1 MFSFF
6 KKKKQ
11 ESQKPTPEELEQ
23 LAVGDKMLE
32 RLGNGLDYL
41 TNVSTLLISCANE
54 MPLMHI
60 YGHIH
65 TCIKLGAPAV
75 VSNLAQLAVYRL
87 HEHDDDPDIRRH
99 IQDFEQLAVQSAM
112 DVVNY
117 MRQNGKELV
126 YC

>member
-11 ESQKPTPEELEQ
+11 EPQEPTPEELEQ
-23 LAVGDKMLE
+23 MAVGNKMLAKME
-32 RLGNGLDYL
+32 PLDYL
-41 TNVSTLLISCANE
+41 TNVSTLFTSCANE
-54 MPLMHI
+54 MPLFHI

-87 HEHDDDPDIRRH
+87 HEYDDDPDIRRH

-112 DVVNY
+112 DAVNY
-117 MRQNGKELV
+117 MKANGKELV

>member
-11 ESQKPTPEELEQ
+11 EPQEPTPEELEQ
-23 LAVGDKMLE
+23 MAVGDKLLE
-32 RLGNGLDYL
+32 RIGNGFDYL
-41 TNVSTLLISCANE
+41 TNVSTLLTSCANE
-54 MPLMHI
+54 MPLLHI

-75 VSNLAQLAVYRL
+75 VSSLAQLAAYRL
-87 HEHDDDPDIRRH
+87 REYDDDPDIRRH

-112 DVVNY
+112 DAVSY
-117 MRQNGKELV
+117 MKANGKELM